1 MRLWIRDPLAILAD
15 GAARGLVVQ
24 DGRIAELV
32 PSGAT
37 PVLPVDAEY
46 DAGGHVL
53 LPGLINTHHHFYQT
67 LTRACRAALDKELFP
82 WLTALYEVWSGLMP
96 DAIAT
101 SSRVALCELLLSGC
115 TTAADHH
122 YIFNDSLADALDL
135 QAEAAAELG
144 MRVTLTRGSMDLS
157 QKDGGLPPDSVVQ
170 PLDVILA
177 HSEAVVRRW
186 HDPGA
191 LAMVQVAL
199 APTSPFSVTADLLRE
214 SAELASRLGVRLHT
228 HLAETQDET
237 RFCLDR
243 FGKRPFDY
251 LEELGWIGPNAWFAH
266 GIWFNDDEVAK
277 LGAARVG
284 IAHCPA
290 SNMLLASG
298 FCRTMELEA
307 AGAAIGLAVDGSASN
322 DASNLMAEARLALL
336 LNRVAPHGYRVSHRD
351 VLRWATEGAA
361 SCLGRDD
368 IGRLAPGCAADLAL
382 FRMDDIQFAGAD
394 DPLAALLLAGAHRA
408 DRVMVAGAWRVID
421 GAVDGLDLPALLDR
435 QRQLARRLVA
445 G

>member
-1 MRLWIRDPLAILAD
+1 MRIWIKDPLAILAD
-15 GAARGLVVQ
+15 GAARGLVVEN
-24 DGRIAELV
+24 GRIAELV
-32 PSGAT
+32 PAGAE
-37 PVLPVDAEY
+37 PRLPVDSRF
-46 DAGGHVL
+46 DAGSHVV
-53 LPGLINTHHHFYQT
+53 LPGLVNSHHHFYQT
-67 LTRACRAALDKELFP
+67 LTRACRTALDKELFP
-82 WLTALYEVWSGLMP
+82 WLTSLYEVWAGLTP
-96 DAIAT
+96 EAIAT
-101 SSRVALCELLLSGC
+101 SSRLALCELLLSGC

-135 QAEAAAELG
+135 QAEAAAEIG

-170 PLDVILA
+170 PLDTILA
-177 HSEAVVRRW
+177 HSEAVVGRW
-186 HDPGA
+186 HDPA
-191 LAMVQVAL
+191 PLSMVQVAL
-199 APTSPFSVTADLLRE
+199 APTSPFSVTPDLLRE
-214 SAELASRLGVRLHT
+214 SAALAGRLGVRLHT

-251 LEELGWIGPNAWFAH
+251 LQELGWIGPNAWFAH
-266 GIWFNDDEVAK
+266 GIWFDDAEIAR
-277 LGAARVG
+277 LGAAGAG

-322 DASNLMAEARLALL
+322 DCSSLIAEARLALL

-351 VLRWATEGAA
+351 VLRWATEGSAR
-361 SCLGRDD
+361 CLGRDD

-382 FRMDDIQFAGAD
+382 FGMDDIQFAGAD
-394 DPLAALLLAGAHRA
+394 DPLAALLLAGATRA
-408 DRVMVAGAWRVID
+408 DRVMVAGRWLVED
-421 GAVDGLDLPALLDR
+421 GAIPGIDLPALMAR
-435 QRQLARRLVA
+435 QRNLARRLVGA
-445 G
+445 